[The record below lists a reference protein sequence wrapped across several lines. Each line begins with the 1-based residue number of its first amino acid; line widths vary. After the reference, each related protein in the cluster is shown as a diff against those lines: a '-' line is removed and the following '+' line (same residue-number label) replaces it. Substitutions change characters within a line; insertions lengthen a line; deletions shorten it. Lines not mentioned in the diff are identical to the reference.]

1 MSPLRFQVA
10 ILRRLRWVLPLSG
23 GGPSLSDLM
32 AAIKSIKGE
41 VREELKEA
49 ISEAVVPIYTKIT
62 KIEEN
67 VQSVQKDLGETA
79 AKVIDLEDQMKNMRL
94 GGGNGGGEDTQK
106 LQKQIDDMSEKVN
119 YFGNHGNPADPTV
132 IATDIVIGGMTDFT

>member
-1 MSPLRFQVA
+1 
-10 ILRRLRWVLPLSG
+10 
-23 GGPSLSDLM
+23 M

-94 GGGNGGGEDTQK
+94 GGGNGGETTHKNYKSKLMMCQK
-106 LQKQIDDMSEKVN
+106 K
-119 YFGNHGNPADPTV
+119 
-132 IATDIVIGGMTDFT
+132 